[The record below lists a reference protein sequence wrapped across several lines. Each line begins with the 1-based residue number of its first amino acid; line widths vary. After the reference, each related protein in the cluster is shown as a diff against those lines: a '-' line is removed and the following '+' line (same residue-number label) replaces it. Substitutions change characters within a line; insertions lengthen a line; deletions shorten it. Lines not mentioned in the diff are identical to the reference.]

1 MQLVGSLIE
10 NFRNIGYLNKKDVL
24 VYKMLFFIGVGPNFV
39 LQVFT
44 YELPYCTPI
53 PWRWEDIDLNLR
65 GAPCDGLCVVCV
77 RRRVCERL
85 QRSRGVCGRAVQV

>member
-10 NFRNIGYLNKKDVL
+10 NFRNIGYRYLNKKDVL

-44 YELPYCTPI
+44 YELPYCTVHTHPMA
-53 PWRWEDIDLNLR
+53 L
-65 GAPCDGLCVVCV
+65 GGYM
-77 RRRVCERL
+77 
-85 QRSRGVCGRAVQV
+85 